1 MDRRVARPRRR
12 RRRRRQRS
20 QGDYFFFSFLPCSC
34 TACNN
39 RRGYNK
45 EGERCC
51 LIQVEEGEEKEA
63 QHRRVGLETLAGRLS
78 RRGGSTPPEGDF
90 ELRVYGGG
98 KIPKEGKVG
107 QRASRGKGD
116 SEGIIRGVGTE
127 RVERAYVS
135 PPLVSRP
142 RRPPRDCFPWGRHR
156 VSGPSYNTT
165 PSGPTSPE
173 LALAEGPVGPPLR
186 PPYILVLPL
195 LDAAKVSSRFSRPRN
210 SIRSRNR

>member
-1 MDRRVARPRRR
+1 M
-12 RRRRRQRS
+12 
-20 QGDYFFFSFLPCSC
+20 
-34 TACNN
+34 
-39 RRGYNK
+39 
-45 EGERCC
+45 
-51 LIQVEEGEEKEA
+51 
-63 QHRRVGLETLAGRLS
+63 
-78 RRGGSTPPEGDF
+78 
-90 ELRVYGGG
+90 
-98 KIPKEGKVG
+98 G

-116 SEGIIRGVGTE
+116 REGIIRGVGTE

-210 SIRSRNR
+210 SIRSRMKHRHAVALENMTIDGG

>member
-1 MDRRVARPRRR
+1 M
-12 RRRRRQRS
+12 
-20 QGDYFFFSFLPCSC
+20 
-34 TACNN
+34 
-39 RRGYNK
+39 
-45 EGERCC
+45 
-51 LIQVEEGEEKEA
+51 
-63 QHRRVGLETLAGRLS
+63 
-78 RRGGSTPPEGDF
+78 
-90 ELRVYGGG
+90 
-98 KIPKEGKVG
+98 G

-116 SEGIIRGVGTE
+116 REGIIRGVGTE
-127 RVERAYVS
+127 RVERVS

-210 SIRSRNR
+210 SIRSRTKHRRALALENMTIDAEDDNGNVSFFLLCLYMTRLYYCNLSEVFYNARVNSAFARRWRIYFTIGSAIYYNSSETNTYNIIPFIRVTREFLGRGQWMADTRQRWTSR